1 MNEAGDRREQEV
13 RFDLRGLDQMAL
25 CGPADQ
31 NLRRLERRFDGVVA
45 ARGDQLR
52 ITGPADQLPRIRDVV
67 AELLERV
74 RRGQRID
81 TVTVDYLLAAHGA
94 GDAVAESL
102 ADEDAAP
109 LLFATGT
116 RRPVRART
124 PGQQRLVDAVR
135 EHDVVFVLGP
145 AGTGKTY
152 LAVVLAMDYL
162 KRNLVDRIILVRPA
176 VEAGE
181 QLGFLPGDL
190 KEKINPY
197 LRPLYD
203 ALSDLVGPAR
213 IAKYMEQGVLEASPL
228 AFMRGRTLNNAFVI
242 LDEAQNT
249 TVGQMKMFLT
259 RLGEQAKAVV
269 TGDVTQID
277 LAADE
282 RSGLVH
288 VREILAG
295 TEGVGFVDLDSRD
308 TQRHPLVRRIVDAF
322 ADAERDGAE
331 MGAEMATAD
340 VATDA
345 PDGADAARPADDADD
360 ADEAGGGV

>member
-1 MNEAGDRREQEV
+1 MNDSDQQRTEEI
-13 RFDLRGLDQMAL
+13 RFDLGDIDQVAL
-25 CGPADQ
+25 CGPSDE
-31 NLRRLERRFDGVVA
+31 NLRRLEQRFDGTVS
-45 ARGDQLR
+45 ARGNLLR
-52 ITGPADQLPRIRDVV
+52 IVGPAAQVPLIRDVV
-67 AELLERV
+67 ADLLERV

-81 TVTVDYLLAAHGA
+81 GVTVDYLLAGRGTGEPA
-94 GDAVAESL
+94 AEVL
-102 ADEDAAP
+102 ADQPPP
-109 LLFATGT
+109 LLFASGG
-116 RRPVRART
+116 RRAIQVRT
-124 PGQQRLVDAVR
+124 VGQKVYVEAVR
-135 EHDVVFVLGP
+135 ENDVVFVVGP

-190 KEKINPY
+190 QEKINPY

-203 ALSDLVGPAR
+203 ALSDIIGPAR
-213 IAKYMEQGVLEASPL
+213 IGKYMESGIIEATPL

-259 RLGEQAKAVV
+259 RLGVQAKAVV

-277 LAADE
+277 LDADE
-282 RSGLVH
+282 KSGLVH

-295 TEGVGFVDLDSRD
+295 TEGVSFVDLDSRD

-322 ADAERDGAE
+322 ADAERTSSRPGSA
-331 MGAEMATAD
+331 
-340 VATDA
+340 A
-345 PDGADAARPADDADD
+345 PGGPAGTSR
-360 ADEAGGGV
+360 GG

>member
-1 MNEAGDRREQEV
+1 MNESGQQRTEEI
-13 RFDLRGLDQMAL
+13 RFDLGDIDQVAL
-25 CGPADQ
+25 CGPADE
-31 NLRRLERRFDGVVA
+31 NLRRLERRFDGTIS
-45 ARGDQLR
+45 ARGNLLR
-52 ITGPADQLPRIRDVV
+52 IVGPAAQVPLIRDVV
-67 AELLERV
+67 ADLLERV

-81 TVTVDYLLAAHGA
+81 GVTVDYLLAGRGTGEPA
-94 GDAVAESL
+94 AEVL
-102 ADEDAAP
+102 ADPPPP
-109 LLFATGT
+109 LLFASGS
-116 RRPVRART
+116 RRAIQVRT
-124 PGQQRLVDAVR
+124 VGQKVYVEAVR
-135 EHDVVFVLGP
+135 DNDVVFVVGP

-190 KEKINPY
+190 QEKINPY

-203 ALSDLVGPAR
+203 ALSDIIGPAR
-213 IAKYMEQGVLEASPL
+213 IGKYMESGIIEATPL

-259 RLGEQAKAVV
+259 RLGVQAKAVV

-277 LAADE
+277 LDADE
-282 RSGLVH
+282 KSGLVH
-288 VREILAG
+288 VREILTG
-295 TEGVGFVDLDSRD
+295 TEGVSFVDLDSRD

-322 ADAERDGAE
+322 ADAERTSPGGTDGA
-331 MGAEMATAD
+331 AE
-340 VATDA
+340 
-345 PDGADAARPADDADD
+345 
-360 ADEAGGGV
+360 GG